1 MKTFYT
7 IHRKY
12 CQALFNDGTFNSK
25 KQDKYMVFDDKDTAE
40 TYVTETLGFNLVEDE
55 YKLKNEED
63 AYVRKNRMIEEGD
76 IVEQVTDEV
85 LNEGFTT
92 VADLVK
98 LLQTLDQ
105 NLTMD
110 IQTVKVN
117 TVDKEVYISDGTAY

>member
-12 CQALFNDGTFNSK
+12 RQDLINDGTFNSK
-25 KQDKYMVFDDKDTAE
+25 KQHNYMEFDDKDTAE

-63 AYVRKNRMIEEGD
+63 AYVHKNRMIEEGD

-85 LNEGFTT
+85 LNEGFTI
-92 VADLVK
+92 VADLVR

-117 TVDKEVYISDGTAY
+117 TVDKEVYISDGTSY

>member
-1 MKTFYT
+1 
-7 IHRKY
+7 
-12 CQALFNDGTFNSK
+12 
-25 KQDKYMVFDDKDTAE
+25 MVFDDKDTAE

-85 LNEGFTT
+85 LNERFTT